1 MIYKDYRLGD
11 IFSVNSVKK
20 LSIKGKSYIRDDDI
34 ISKNGRTP
42 YIAAISTNNGIT
54 GYSNYAANN
63 EGDCI
68 TLSTTADS
76 SNTVF
81 YQEDPFIGRQQI
93 AEIRLK
99 DGKHMGRYVGLYMV
113 TIIRQITKQ
122 FNYSNKLTK
131 GYLENCV
138 IKLPATES
146 GSIDWEYMKKT
157 IKAFEQDR
165 VKELEQERVKELNA
179 YLKVTGLNNYE
190 LTEEDKK
197 ILEKFKLKQNK
208 RFEIGDLF
216 KKEKLGWIAN
226 RKFNKAKDVSKEQT
240 EEFDLP
246 LVNAKDGN
254 NGIMYYGR
262 SADFSHVDGGIDIV
276 SDGAVSTGNVYIQP
290 HDIGV
295 LYNAYIINLK
305 NGKKGRELFSY
316 LASAI
321 KKSIKPKFNY
331 SNKAGWDKV
340 KMCSIILPIK
350 TDDSGNPVI
359 DNTKAYSPEGYIPD
373 WDFMSRYAK
382 VIEKKVIA
390 EAVKKKD
397 EIIEKT
403 KEIVNKD

>member
-11 IFSVNSVKK
+11 VFSVNSVKK

-63 EGDCI
+63 DGDCI

-99 DGKHMGRYVGLYMV
+99 DGMHMGKYVGLYMV

-131 GYLENCV
+131 GYLENCI

-146 GSIDWEYMKKT
+146 GLIDWEYMKKT
-157 IKAFEQDR
+157 IKTF
-165 VKELEQERVKELNA
+165 EQERVKELDA
-179 YLKVTGLNNYE
+179 YLKVTGLNDYK
-190 LTEEDKK
+190 LTEEDKN
-197 ILEKFKLKQNK
+197 ILEESKIKQHKHFK
-208 RFEIGDLF
+208 IDDLF

-226 RKFNKAKDVSKEQT
+226 REFNKVKDLSKEQT

-262 SADFSHVDGGIDIV
+262 STDFSHVDGGIDIV

-290 HDIGV
+290 HEIGV

-305 NGKKGRELFSY
+305 NGMKGRELFSY
-316 LASAI
+316 LAAAI

-340 KMCSIILPIK
+340 KRCDISLPIK
-350 TDDSGNPVI
+350 TDDNGNPLI
-359 DNTKAYSPEGYIPD
+359 DSRKSYNADGYIPD
-373 WDFMSRYAK
+373 WEFMAK
-382 VIEKKVIA
+382 YSSAIEKEVIA
-390 EAVKKKD
+390 DAVKKKD